1 MPFGERPNL
10 WFANNPS
17 GLNIAL
23 RPPITMAQ
31 ATEFRY
37 FHERPFRHA

>member
-1 MPFGERPNL
+1 LANGPIL

-17 GLNIAL
+17 GLNVTL
-23 RPPITMAQ
+23 RPGHNDGA

-37 FHERPFRHA
+37 FHDRPFRHA